1 MGELILFILA
11 FLITLPIF
19 STIVVYY
26 ILKYIYGNPIR
37 AFHKAINWTTVL
49 YILAVNTMLTYLF
62 ESFFI
67 GYIFVVMLLI
77 LTFLIVNQWKKN
89 IEIDYGRAFKLLW
102 RLSFL
107 LYFILYIILVVYGII
122 EHIQK

>member
-67 GYIFVVMLLI
+67 GDIFVVMLLI
-77 LTFLIVNQWKKN
+77 LTFLIVNQWKRN
-89 IEIDYGRAFKLLW
+89 TEIDYGRAFKLLW

-107 LYFILYIILVVYGII
+107 LFFILYIILVVYGII
-122 EHIQK
+122 DHMLK